1 MALTL
6 RLTLLAAVGATLVA
20 CESSDINRAT
30 LGGVG
35 GALAAEALGEDPVAG
50 AAIGIAAGT
59 VCDDLTP
66 QFCG

>member
-6 RLTLLAAVGATLVA
+6 RLGLLALVGATLVA
-20 CESSDINRAT
+20 CESSDLERAT

-35 GALAAEALGEDPVAG
+35 GALAAEALGGDAVTG
-50 AAIGIAAGT
+50 AALGVAAGT

-66 QFCG
+66 QLCG

>member
-1 MALTL
+1 MSKSLRIAALVLVGGTL
-6 RLTLLAAVGATLVA
+6 AA

-35 GALAAEALGEDPVAG
+35 GALAAEALGGDPVRG
-50 AAIGIAAGT
+50 AAIGVVAGT

-66 QFCG
+66 GICS